1 MKMKTVFRL
10 YAYHGKSQ
18 YNMKMI
24 SISRAV
30 REALAPAVRVRSI
43 SRVFKF
49 CYRIPSQ
56 MS

>member
-30 REALAPAVRVRSI
+30 REGLAPAVRVRSI

-56 MS
+56 MR